1 MGVIARLWVEVGADA
16 KKFEAGIK
24 GIQGKLTSLQNGF
37 NKFGN
42 IMTLGVTVPL
52 IAAGKGMLDAGMQL
66 EATEAKFN
74 TVFKGMTDDATAF
87 IMEFKK
93 LTPLTIAEARGVASG
108 IQDLLVP
115 MGFAREEATE
125 LTGGFMHLIGAL
137 ANFNN
142 STHTAQEVAAALSSA
157 LVGEYEPMRRLGVVT
172 SKTAIDQRVLA
183 MGLAD
188 TKEEIT
194 DQMRAIALLEII
206 TESSADALA
215 AYTEAN
221 LDAKTKM
228 GLMKTEIIDVAAQ
241 LGVSLLPMIE
251 KLVEWIRN
259 LTEKFK
265 GLTAE
270 QQVNILKWIALA
282 AAIGPAS
289 KIIAG
294 IIGITKAF
302 IGLRAAMVA
311 TQAATQTVTVA
322 AAGGWQALGLYG
334 STAAATGGK
343 LAALGTKM
351 SLLAAAGGPV
361 FALGGAFIA
370 AGLITQYWARDTV
383 RAVVDTEAA
392 IEQSLS
398 RSSDMMKSYI
408 ATLEEIPKKFAEMA
422 KGISGTLATAMTP
435 EPGEIGNIKKAFLG
449 EMEGMLNEYMQMLE
463 SRRAEGVK
471 ALDALLAAGEMTPAQ
486 YANARLKLEGHL
498 DDLEAAYVKGYNGIN
513 ATVADLLDEQG
524 NITEDQYAKIR
535 ERLYNLIDDKE
546 QALKLSQIREEALRQ
561 QFHRAMAGDEE
572 KSGQEMIQIFSN
584 SRDEYLKLTEDH
596 FDTLLREADQAYYAG
611 ALNEEQWVKARQSIK
626 DKEYEETTKGLK
638 NHLGE
643 LYKENQK
650 HFNSVGTLYQAS
662 TGNLLEITGKSGELL
677 KKMAGKNGEEMA
689 KALADGLK
697 SGEISWGDAARYMV
711 DVIANTLE
719 GGLPELREILKR
731 HGYDTITDFTRAL
744 AAGKPKAVSA
754 MFDIGVASGNGLGQ
768 GLNSTTGAVAAY
780 ADGMIREII
789 ATASNAVWG
798 AYEVGVGFGASFAA
812 GIRSQIEAA
821 HNAAAAIVQAAYA
834 GAGTVKQVASVTKSL
849 TPKAPSWL
857 QMFDTGG
864 VVPGPI
870 GEPQLAIVHGGETV
884 LPTHKAGWNGSG
896 SENTIHHTLDLINVP
911 ATVDGASLERTLVE
925 MLNSPQ
931 VKRRID
937 RIGYENQ
944 VSAVRG
950 LGA

>member
-142 STHTAQEVAAALSSA
+142 STHTAQEVAMALSSA
-157 LVGEYEPMRRLGVVT
+157 LVGEYESMRRLGVVT

-188 TKEEIT
+188 TEEEIT
-194 DQMRAIALLEII
+194 DQMRAVALLEIV

-241 LGVSLLPMIE
+241 LGVSLLPIIQ
-251 KLVEWIRN
+251 KVVEWVRN

-270 QQVNILKWIALA
+270 QQINILKWIALA
-282 AAIGPAS
+282 AALGPAS
-289 KIIAG
+289 KMIAG

-302 IGLRAAMVA
+302 IGLQAAMIATRAA
-311 TQAATQTVTVA
+311 TQAVTVA

-343 LAALGTKM
+343 LTALAGAGGPIMLAVAAFAALGYVAYKAGKDMYKTATDIGSIVEEQFTRARKPLMEWIDTFGEIPTALSDAADNALGILNELVTGSETEIKM
-351 SLLAAAGGPV
+351 SGKAFNSALQSMMGEQLAILEQEYNNGIKIIRDMVKEGMISPETAAEM
-361 FALGGAFIA
+361 LGN
-370 AGLITQYWARDTV
+370 LDKWL
-383 RAVVDTEAA
+383 VDTQGSYETGYKEVNA
-392 IEQSLS
+392 IVERLLEEQGYITETQLARIKAYILGFLNDSEQSQ
-398 RSSDMMKSYI
+398 R
-408 ATLEEIPKKFAEMA
+408 E
-422 KGISGTLATAMTP
+422 
-435 EPGEIGNIKKAFLG
+435 
-449 EMEGMLNEYMQMLE
+449 
-463 SRRAEGVK
+463 
-471 ALDALLAAGEMTPAQ
+471 AL
-486 YANARLKLEGHL
+486 
-498 DDLEAAYVKGYNGIN
+498 
-513 ATVADLLDEQG
+513 
-524 NITEDQYAKIR
+524 IR
-535 ERLYNLIDDKE
+535 ERAMRDE
-546 QALKLSQIREEALRQ
+546 
-561 QFHRAMAGDEE
+561 FGRAMVADDE
-572 KSGQEMIQIFSN
+572 KSKESALALYEAHATKYSAAVADDYSAREKLIAEAFRTGLISQDEWDKQLIALGLDRAAAEQEGLRKHMH
-584 SRDEYLKLTEDH
+584 EMYKLNQDH
-596 FDTLLREADQAYYAG
+596 FNDLGLVY
-611 ALNEEQWVKARQSIK
+611 
-626 DKEYEETTKGLK
+626 DKG
-638 NHLGE
+638 
-643 LYKENQK
+643 
-650 HFNSVGTLYQAS
+650 
-662 TGNLLEITGKSGELL
+662 TGNLIGIVEKSMQFMVEL
-677 KKMAGKNGEEMA
+677 AGKNG
-689 KALADGLK
+689 G
-697 SGEISWGDAARYMV
+697 
-711 DVIANTLE
+711 
-719 GGLPELREILKR
+719 
-731 HGYDTITDFTRAL
+731 
-744 AAGKPKAVSA
+744 
-754 MFDIGVASGNGLGQ
+754 
-768 GLNSTTGAVAAY
+768 
-780 ADGMIREII
+780 EII
-789 ATASNAVWG
+789 ARMAQAITDGEMTIDGALAIISGTQMSNYNEMVTLAG
-798 AYEVGVGFGASFAA
+798 QYGYKTVGEF
-812 GIRSQIEAA
+812 
-821 HNAAAAIVQAAYA
+821 AAAILRGDVDLAEVLAKIKGMVGTGMDASGEAAASGSYTGSA
-834 GAGTVKQVASVTKSL
+834 WGAALLAEITAAVNRARAIIGSLPASGGSPKSPVYNS
-849 TPKAPSWL
+849 PKKNFFQW
-857 QMFDTGG
+857 FDTGG
-864 VVPGPI
+864 IVPGPI
-870 GEPQLAIVHGGETV
+870 GAPQLAVVHGGETI
-884 LPTHKAGWNGSG
+884 LPTHKAGWSGSG

-925 MLNSPQ
+925 MLNAPQ
-931 VKRRID
+931 VKRKID
-937 RIGYENQ
+937 RVNYENQ
-944 VSAVRG
+944 IGAVRG